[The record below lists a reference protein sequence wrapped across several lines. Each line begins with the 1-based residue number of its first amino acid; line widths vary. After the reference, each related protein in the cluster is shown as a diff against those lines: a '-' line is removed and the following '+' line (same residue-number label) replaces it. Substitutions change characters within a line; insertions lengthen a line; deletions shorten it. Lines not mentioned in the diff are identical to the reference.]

1 MKNIKKNG
9 IILAIITFIVLFL
22 VLKDDFPNIINL
34 LNNANRK
41 WLLLAFI
48 MQALQIIFEVLSF
61 HQVLKSYKKD
71 YHLKKTLSLSLMSK
85 FFNGIT
91 PFSTGGQPMQVYF
104 LNKDGLRVTKA
115 TNAIL
120 QNFILYQTALITI
133 GIVAILLNAQNN
145 YFAQNPLLRKLVI
158 LGFLVNT
165 LVMVVLFIISF
176 NNKFNKK
183 IVESIINILTKLK
196 IEKNP
201 EEAKNRWL
209 ERCNDFHE
217 GATFIKKHKWLC
229 LKGFIYNIL
238 ALIFFYSVPFFVIKA
253 LNQTITLDL
262 LIVLVATSYV
272 AIMGAFV
279 PIPGA
284 SGGIEFGYL
293 QFFGNF
299 ISGSLLSASLL
310 IWRAIT
316 YYIPMIIGA
325 IVVNIRK
332 DDKK

>member
-9 IILAIITFIVLFL
+9 IILSIITILVLFL
-22 VLKDDFPNIINL
+22 VLKDDFPNIIDL
-34 LNNANRK
+34 LSNANRK
-41 WLLLAFI
+41 WLALALI
-48 MQALQIIFEVLSF
+48 MEVLCIIFESLSF
-61 HQVLKSYKKD
+61 HQVLKSYKND
-71 YHLKKTLSLSLMSK
+71 YRFTKTLSLSLKSK

-91 PFSTGGQPMQVYF
+91 PFSTGGQPMQIYY
-104 LNKDGLRVTKA
+104 LKKDGFRVTKA

-120 QNFILYQTALITI
+120 QNFILYQASLITI
-133 GIVAILLNAQNN
+133 GIIAIFLNAQNN
-145 YFAQNPLLRKLVI
+145 YFVQSTILRQFVI
-158 LGFLVNT
+158 LGFLINT

-183 IVESIINILTKLK
+183 IVEFIINILTKLK

-201 EEAKNRWL
+201 EEAQKRWL

-217 GATFIKKHKWLC
+217 GATFIKNHKWLC
-229 LKGFIYNIL
+229 LKGFIYNTL
-238 ALIFFYSVPFFVIKA
+238 GLLLFYSVPFFVIKA
-253 LNQTITLDL
+253 LNQTITLDF

-272 AIMGAFV
+272 AIMGSFV

-299 ISGSLLSASLL
+299 ITGSLLSASLL
-310 IWRAIT
+310 IWRALT
-316 YYIPMIIGA
+316 YYIPMIVGA
-325 IVVNIRK
+325 IMVNIRK
-332 DDKK
+332 DEKK